1 MITQSNGNL
10 LGEIGLPQRV
20 FAHFEK
26 AKDFLEETT
35 QQTKESLSATAG
47 KVVSTIHK
55 ATDRAVDTASNTAK
69 DSLEQTL
76 RKADQLSSATSN
88 TVQTAISDSVSEW
101 LQAHPVVFR
110 LVQLLLW
117 ATNHPI
123 VSLIILL
130 FTVAFSWSLI
140 RAIGRLIEMAGWS
153 LLKTPFKLSQV
164 LIGVSAKSIV
174 KGRGGENN
182 NHLRLA
188 EISTKLEA
196 IQKEQSELLTE
207 AAALLASSDSLPD
220 NIKTA
225 APWWKQLI
233 PVIRLRVED

>member
-1 MITQSNGNL
+1 MINQSDGNSL
-10 LGEIGLPQRV
+10 EEIGLPQSV

-47 KVVSTIHK
+47 KVVNTIYK
-55 ATDRAVDTASNTAK
+55 ATDRAVDTASSTAK

-101 LQAHPVVFR
+101 LQVHPVVFR

-123 VSLIILL
+123 VSLLTLL
-130 FTVAFSWSLI
+130 FTVAFAWSLI
-140 RAIGRLIEMAGWS
+140 RALGRLIEMAGWS
-153 LLKTPFKLSQV
+153 LLKAPFKLSQV
-164 LIGVSAKSIV
+164 LIGVSAKSMV
-174 KGRGGENN
+174 KGIEGEK

-188 EISTKLEA
+188 EISIKLEA
-196 IQKEQSELLTE
+196 IQKEQNELLTE
-207 AAALLASSDSLPD
+207 AAALLASSDSLRLD
-220 NIKTA
+220 NE
-225 APWWKQLI
+225 KQL
-233 PVIRLRVED
+233 PAR

>member
-1 MITQSNGNL
+1 MGNQADGNS

-35 QQTKESLSATAG
+35 QQTKESLSATTG
-47 KVVSTIHK
+47 KVVNTIHK
-55 ATDRAVDTASNTAK
+55 VTDRAVDTASNTAK

-76 RKADQLSSATSN
+76 RTADQLSSATSN

-130 FTVAFSWSLI
+130 FTVAFAWSLI
-140 RAIGRLIEMAGWS
+140 RALGRLIEMAGWS
-153 LLKTPFKLSQV
+153 LLKAPFKLSQV
-164 LIGVSAKSIV
+164 LIGVSAKSMV
-174 KGRGGENN
+174 KVREGEK

-196 IQKEQSELLTE
+196 IHKEQNELLTE
-207 AAALLASSDSLPD
+207 AAALLASSDSLRSD
-220 NIKTA
+220 NK
-225 APWWKQLI
+225 KQL
-233 PVIRLRVED
+233 PPSGSS